1 MQMVSFLVYHAV
13 PFTIVATKSDK
24 LSRMKVRER
33 TRAVANAFGLGAD
46 NVIAVSGVSGDGKD
60 ALLAK
65 IAQVVSVRRDGSAE
79 SADAE

>member
-1 MQMVSFLVYHAV
+1 MLFRSYHAL
-13 PFTIVATKSDK
+13 PFTVLATKSDK
-24 LSRMKVRER
+24 LSRMKVKER

-65 IAQVVSVRRDGSAE
+65 ISQVISVRGEAATGG
-79 SADAE
+79 ADEGEEA